1 MGKFGAFRFAKSLTI
16 PALSR
21 NCDDVS
27 FKRRSARLPAK
38 DARKTAVL
46 RIFQPARDRR
56 KETVLPC
63 STHGAPLPRRVRPSS
78 AFTLIEL
85 LVVVAIIS
93 ILAAILFPVFSK
105 VRENARRTV
114 CESNLKQLG
123 LAWLMYASDYD
134 ERACPSYN
142 ASNADDAWDFHHL
155 PSGVWATGF
164 LGVYTRDGEI
174 HGCPDNPF
182 QPSPSQRPYNGY
194 GYNAT
199 YIGGDDGTPTGSF
212 PACTLAQIAQPASTA
227 VFSDAGYGPSRASNF
242 LRAPSEYLAY
252 RNSGN
257 TDFRHNLTAN
267 VCYADG
273 HVKSVHNTAPTLRPG
288 QSASEWGEL
297 SADDS
302 AYGPGMTPCNH

>member
-1 MGKFGAFRFAKSLTI
+1 MPSPI
-16 PALSR
+16 
-21 NCDDVS
+21 
-27 FKRRSARLPAK
+27 
-38 DARKTAVL
+38 
-46 RIFQPARDRR
+46 
-56 KETVLPC
+56 
-63 STHGAPLPRRVRPSS
+63 HGTPPPRRVRNTPS

-114 CESNLKQLG
+114 CASNLKQLG

-142 ASNADDAWDFHHL
+142 NGIADDAWDFHLL
-155 PSGVWATGF
+155 PGGIWTTGF
-164 LGVYTRDGEI
+164 LGLYTRDGAI

-182 QPSPSQRPYNGY
+182 KPDPTQRPYNGY

-199 YIGGDDGTPTGSF
+199 YIGGDYFGNPNGAGDY
-212 PACTLAQIAQPASTA
+212 PACMLSQIVIPAGTA
-227 VFSDAGYGPSRASNF
+227 VFSDAGWGPPERATNF
-242 LRAPSEYLAY
+242 LRAPSEAMAY

-257 TDFRHNLTAN
+257 TDFRHNGTAN

-273 HVKSVHNTAPTLRPG
+273 HVKSMHNAAPYLGPG
-288 QSASEWGEL
+288 HSGLEWGEL
-297 SADDS
+297 SLDDS
-302 AYGPGMTPCNH
+302 AYGPGMTPCSAHPLP

>member
-1 MGKFGAFRFAKSLTI
+1 MPCPIHGTPRPRCASQTSSAFT
-16 PALSR
+16 
-21 NCDDVS
+21 
-27 FKRRSARLPAK
+27 
-38 DARKTAVL
+38 
-46 RIFQPARDRR
+46 
-56 KETVLPC
+56 
-63 STHGAPLPRRVRPSS
+63 LPRCG
-78 AFTLIEL
+78 FTLIEL

-123 LAWLMYASDYD
+123 LAWLMYANDYD

-142 ASNADDAWDFHHL
+142 AGNADDAWDFHLL
-155 PSGVWATGF
+155 PSGVWTTGF

-182 QPSPSQRPYNGY
+182 KPSPTQRPYNGY

-212 PACTLAQIAQPASTA
+212 PACTLSQIVLPSGTA
-227 VFSDAGYGPSRASNF
+227 VFSDAGFGPPAFATNF

-257 TDFRHNLTAN
+257 TDFRHNGTAN

-273 HVKSVHNTAPTLRPG
+273 HVKSVHNTAPAPG
-288 QSASEWGEL
+288 QTGTEWGEL
-297 SADDS
+297 SPDDS

>member
-1 MGKFGAFRFAKSLTI
+1 MPY
-16 PALSR
+16 PA
-21 NCDDVS
+21 
-27 FKRRSARLPAK
+27 P
-38 DARKTAVL
+38 
-46 RIFQPARDRR
+46 
-56 KETVLPC
+56 
-63 STHGAPLPRRVRPSS
+63 GPLRRVRPHS

-93 ILAAILFPVFSK
+93 VLAAILFPVFSK

-123 LAWLMYASDYD
+123 LAWLMYANDYD

-142 ASNADDAWDFHHL
+142 AGNADDAWDFHQIS
-155 PSGVWATGF
+155 PGVWTTGF

-174 HGCPDNPF
+174 HGCPDSPF
-182 QPSPSQRPYNGY
+182 KPDPTQRPYNGY

-199 YIGGDDGTPTGSF
+199 YIGGDVGSSGSF
-212 PACTLAQIAQPASTA
+212 PACTLSQIVIPSSTA
-227 VFSDAGYGPSRASNF
+227 VFSDAGHGPPAAANNF
-242 LRAPSEYLAY
+242 LRAPSEYMAY

-273 HVKSVHNTAPTLRPG
+273 HVKSVHDTAPYLGPG
-288 QSASEWGEL
+288 HSGLEWGEL
-297 SADDS
+297 SLDDS

>member
-1 MGKFGAFRFAKSLTI
+1 M
-16 PALSR
+16 
-21 NCDDVS
+21 
-27 FKRRSARLPAK
+27 
-38 DARKTAVL
+38 
-46 RIFQPARDRR
+46 
-56 KETVLPC
+56 PC
-63 STHGAPLPRRVRPSS
+63 PIYGTPRRVRRQS
-78 AFTLIEL
+78 AFTLPYRGFTLIEL

-123 LAWLMYASDYD
+123 LAWLMYANDYD

-142 ASNADDAWDFHHL
+142 AGNADDAWDFHRL
-155 PSGVWATGF
+155 PSGVWTTGF

-182 QPSPSQRPYNGY
+182 TPSPSSRPYNGY

-199 YIGGDDGTPTGSF
+199 YLGGDYFGNANGSGDY
-212 PACTLAQIAQPASTA
+212 PACTVAQIVQPSQTT
-227 VFSDAGYGPSRASNF
+227 VFSDAGYGPQSSSNF
-242 LRAPSEYLAY
+242 LRAPSEAATYL
-252 RNSGN
+252 NSGN
-257 TDFRHNLTAN
+257 TDFRHGLTAN

-273 HVKSVHNTAPTLRPG
+273 HVKSVHDTAPD
-288 QSASEWGEL
+288 QSSFGFHNPEWGEL

-302 AYGPGMTPCNH
+302 AYGPGMTPCSAHPLP